1 MWILSLHDT
10 FEIQKAQKTLADLLG
25 SSYTLKP
32 LPESGG
38 TIYFNAKGTNQED
51 ESFKLVLNL
60 EKERMAQMMN
70 MLYGDLYGEK

>member
-1 MWILSLHDT
+1 MDFEFT
-10 FEIQKAQKTLADLLG
+10 RYVEIQKAQKTLAELLG

-70 MLYGDLYGEK
+70 MLYGDLYGEQ